1 MSAAMKLTPTET
13 DLGEKRE
20 LVNGE
25 GERRVF

>member
-13 DLGEKRE
+13 DLVEKRE